1 MAKRNEVI
9 RGLEMS
15 YIYSNV
21 DEDNTLVPQQI
32 VLDAIALLLAQG
44 PVEPIERNGFYYC
57 GKCRRA
63 FTVHKQKYCADC
75 GKAVKWE

>member
-1 MAKRNEVI
+1 MAKRNEVL

-15 YIYSNV
+15 YICSNV

-32 VLDAIALLLAQG
+32 VLDAIALLLAHG

-57 GKCRRA
+57 GECRRA
-63 FTVHKQKYCADC
+63 FTVHKQKYCTDC
-75 GKAVKWE
+75 GRPVKWE